1 MAISARLDLRQTQ
14 SLVMTPQLQQAIK
27 LLQLS
32 NLELGEFVEQEL
44 ERNPLLEREEGGG
57 QDGAQDGSP
66 PEPQAET
73 PAERLLDT
81 PAGVESEAPLDVE
94 RADLYG
100 ADDDPAAYVNGAADG
115 GAADGLMA
123 VSPWGSGGRT
133 DFDDDEMGLERT
145 LAGTVSL
152 REHLTE
158 QLHVDVADPVQR
170 MIGAYLIDLVDEAGY
185 LRVDQQAAAEALGCS
200 EADVEAV
207 IARLQRFDPTGVCA
221 RDLKECLA
229 LQLAE
234 RNRLDPA
241 MQALLDNL
249 DLAARRENA
258 ALLRKCG
265 VGADELAEM
274 MAEIKALNPRPGSA
288 FDAEMSQPIVPDVF
302 VRQHA
307 DGGWAVELNT
317 ETLPR
322 LLVNQRY
329 YARVNSG
336 ARTKAEK
343 DYLSERMSSATWLV
357 KSLDQRAR
365 TILRVAREIVRQ
377 QDGFF
382 MKGVQHLRPLVL
394 RDIATAVQMH
404 ESTISRVTTNKY
416 MATPRGLF
424 ELKYFFTSSIAAV
437 DGSDA
442 HSAEAVRHRIKQLI
456 DQEDGDE
463 VLSDD
468 RLVELLRAEGIDIA
482 RRTVAK
488 YREAMRIASS
498 VQRRRDK
505 KLYAATA

>member
-1 MAISARLDLRQTQ
+1 MAISTRLDLRQTQ

-32 NLELGEFVEQEL
+32 NLELGDFVEQEL
-44 ERNPLLEREEGGG
+44 ERNPLLERE
-57 QDGAQDGSP
+57 DGTATP
-66 PEPQAET
+66 PAEAAET
-73 PAERLLDT
+73 THEAPAEKLLDA
-81 PAGVESEAPLDVE
+81 PASKESEAPLDVE
-94 RADLYG
+94 RSDLYG
-100 ADDDPAAYVNGAADG
+100 ADDDPLAYVNGSDG
-115 GAADGLMA
+115 DASTL
-123 VSPWGSGGRT
+123 STPWGTGGRS
-133 DFDDDEMGLERT
+133 DFDNDDVSLERT
-145 LAGTVSL
+145 LATSVSL
-152 REHLTE
+152 RDHLTE
-158 QLHVDVADPVQR
+158 QLQVDVPDPVER
-170 MIGAYLIDLVDEAGY
+170 LIGAYLIDLVDDAGY
-185 LRVDQQAAAEALGCS
+185 LRADLAAAADALGCTA
-200 EADVEAV
+200 ADLERV
-207 IARLQRFDPTGVCA
+207 IAKLQRFDPTGVFA

-234 RNRLDPA
+234 RNRLDPV

-249 DLAARRENA
+249 DLAARRDNST
-258 ALLRKCG
+258 LLKRCG
-265 VGADELAEM
+265 VDADELADM
-274 MAEIKALNPRPGSA
+274 MAEIRGLNPKPGSA
-288 FDAEMSQPIVPDVF
+288 FDAEMSHPIVPDVF
-302 VRQHA
+302 VRQHT
-307 DGGWAVELNT
+307 DGGWTVELNG

-329 YARVNSG
+329 FARVNTS
-336 ARTKAEK
+336 ARSKAEK

-377 QDGFF
+377 QDSFF

-416 MATPRGLF
+416 MSTPRGLF
-424 ELKYFFTSSIAAV
+424 ELKYFFTSSISAV
-437 DGSDA
+437 DGTDA
-442 HSAEAVRHRIKQLI
+442 YSAESVRHRIKNLI
-456 DQEDGDE
+456 EQENGDE

-468 RLVELLRAEGIDIA
+468 RLVELLHGEGIDIA

-505 KLYAATA
+505 KLFATA